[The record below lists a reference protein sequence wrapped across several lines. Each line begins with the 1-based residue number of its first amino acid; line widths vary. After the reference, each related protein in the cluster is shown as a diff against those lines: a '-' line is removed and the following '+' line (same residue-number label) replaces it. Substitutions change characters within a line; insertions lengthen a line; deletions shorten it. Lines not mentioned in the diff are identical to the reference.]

1 MLSVVFQDFAL
12 FSMPLK
18 ENVSGSQHPDT
29 DRVKLCLEKGQEHR
43 FFSSADGRL
52 AL

>member
-29 DRVKLCLEKGQEHR
+29 DRGEAVPGKRSGTPIL
-43 FFSSADGRL
+43 
-52 AL
+52 